1 MSAESAK
8 SAEPQFVPAQR
19 GSEYD
24 VTGTVRVSDA
34 SAVRSAV
41 HELFRASWPGAPFDT
56 LWIAFHDFEQLFR
69 GRFPG
74 YEACDTVYHDIQHSL
89 DVTLAMARLLT
100 GYERTA
106 PRSKNLGWERVLV
119 GLVAALFHDA
129 GYIRS
134 RGDRAHRNGAEH
146 TLWHISR
153 SAAFLR
159 DYLPRLGLA
168 QHVPVAE
175 QLVHFTGYERSID
188 QIERGL
194 DDPLDIL
201 TGSLLGTADL
211 LAQMADRCYL
221 EKCRDRLYAEFVLGG
236 VAIRIS
242 HGQVTDV
249 LYESGLDLLRKTPD
263 FWQETALTR
272 LDGAFDR
279 AYRYMEPLFEGHNP
293 YMQAI
298 RQNLDYLDE
307 VIQKDDWG
315 HLRRHPPCHTGSADG
330 LEQSNAHMNRILAEV
345 AALPVAA
352 G

>member
-1 MSAESAK
+1 MSAESDKPRGRPYSQAL
-8 SAEPQFVPAQR
+8 R
-19 GSEYD
+19 GSEFD
-24 VTGTVRVSDA
+24 VTGSVRVSDTA
-34 SAVRSAV
+34 EVRAAV
-41 HELFRASWPGAPFDT
+41 HDLCKGAWPGAPFDT
-56 LWIAFHDFEQLFR
+56 LWIAFHDFDQLFR

-106 PRSKNLGWERVLV
+106 PNGKSLGWERVLL
-119 GLVAALFHDA
+119 GLVAALFHDS
-129 GYIRS
+129 GYIRN

-159 DYLPRLGLA
+159 DYLPRVGLA
-168 QHVPVAE
+168 SRVHVAE
-175 QLVHFTGYERSID
+175 HLVHFTGYERTIE

-194 DDPLDIL
+194 DDPLDNV
-201 TGSLLGTADL
+201 TGYLLGTADL

-236 VAIRIS
+236 VAVQIS
-242 HGQVTDV
+242 HGHIQEV

-263 FWQETALTR
+263 FWKETALTR

-279 AYRYMEPLFEGHNP
+279 AYRYMEPVFDGHNP
-293 YMQAI
+293 YMHAI
-298 RQNLDYLDE
+298 RQNLAYLTQ
-307 VIQKDDWG
+307 VIHNDDWS
-315 HLRRHPPCHTGSADG
+315 HLRRHPPCHTGADDG
-330 LEQSNAHMNRILAEV
+330 LSQSTAHMNRVLAEV
-345 AALPVAA
+345 AALPLAA